1 MRAISDTAET
11 AKEANPGKG
20 ASFNSLNST
29 STSTANEYY
38 RPTVPV
44 AN

>member
-1 MRAISDTAET
+1 VIFKTSET

-20 ASFNSLNST
+20 ASFNPINSILE
-29 STSTANEYY
+29 STAREDY
-38 RPTVPV
+38 RIRLII

>member
-1 MRAISDTAET
+1 VILHTADA

-20 ASFNSLNST
+20 ASFNPINTLE
-29 STSTANEYY
+29 STAREDY
-38 RPTVPV
+38 RNTLAI

>member
-1 MRAISDTAET
+1 VIFSTPET

-20 ASFNSLNST
+20 ASFNPINSLLE
-29 STSTANEYY
+29 STAHEEY
-38 RPTVPV
+38 RSSVDI